1 MLLTVE
7 NLSMTYDKKT
17 LYSNASFRVFKNDK
31 IGIVGQNGV
40 GKSTLIEILGQKVI
54 PDSGEIIFDKNIKV
68 GYLDQ
73 YLKVDK
79 KMSIMTYLKSAFKG
93 VLDSAERLEKVNWE
107 MANEIDKDALTKL
120 VNKATSIRE
129 ELERADFYAMESNIM
144 RVASGLGVTN
154 YGMNTL
160 LGNLS
165 GGQKIKVILA
175 KLLLENPD
183 LIILDEPTNFLD
195 TNHVDWLVKY
205 LKEYK
210 GTFLIVSH
218 NQEFLNDVVNVIF
231 DIEFGKITRY
241 RGNYQ
246 DYLIKK
252 AMMMENYE
260 RQYTSNQKE
269 RAKLEEYI
277 QKNKAR
283 ASTANMAKS
292 RQKKLDK
299 MEVLERP
306 KNSNTK
312 IYLNFNYQ
320 SISSHK
326 FLEVKNLEIGYYA
339 SLLPP
344 MSFEIKSGTKLAI
357 SGFNGIGKTTLL
369 KTLIGELKPIDG
381 TFSFV
386 EDVKIAYYEQDHNWD
401 NPKETPMQLIS
412 NLYPQMCEKEIR
424 SVLARC
430 AITGGLALQPLE
442 TLSGGEQS
450 KVKLCLVML
459 KKANVLILDEPTN
472 HLDASAKESLLE
484 SLQKYPG
491 TVIFVSHERDFVD
504 KLATKIFNIEDL
516 LTA

>member
-17 LYSNASFRVFKNDK
+17 LYSNASFRVNKNEK
-31 IGIVGQNGV
+31 IGIVGSNGV

-54 PDSGEIIFDKNIKV
+54 PDSGNIVFDKNIKV

-73 YLKVDK
+73 YLKIDK
-79 KMSIMTYLKSAFKG
+79 KMSIMTYLKSAYKD
-93 VLDSAERLEKVNWE
+93 VLDTAERLEEVNLLIE
-107 MANEIDKDALTKL
+107 KTTDKDKLTKL
-120 VNKATSIRE
+120 VNRATSLRE
-129 ELERADFYAMESNIM
+129 ELENANFYAMESNIM

-154 YGMNTL
+154 YGMNTP

-195 TNHVDWLVKY
+195 ASHVDWLVKY

-246 DYLIKK
+246 EYLVKK

-260 RQYTSNQKE
+260 RQYASNQKE
-269 RAKLEEYI
+269 RAKLEDYI
-277 QKNKAR
+277 QRNKTR
-283 ASTANMAKS
+283 AATANMAKS

-299 MEVLERP
+299 LEVMEKP
-306 KNSNTK
+306 KSNNTK

-326 FLEVKNLEIGYYA
+326 FLEVKDLEIGYYS
-339 SLLPP
+339 SLLPE
-344 MSFEIKSGTKLAI
+344 MSFSIKSGTKLAVT
-357 SGFNGIGKTTLL
+357 GFNGIGKTTLL
-369 KTLIGELKPIDG
+369 KTLIGELKPIAG
-381 TFSFV
+381 EYKFV
-386 EDVKIAYYEQDHNWD
+386 EDAKIAYYEQDHNWED
-401 NPKETPMQLIS
+401 PKISPMQLIS
-412 NLYPQMCEKEIR
+412 NLYPQMTEKDIR
-424 SVLARC
+424 SVLARVS
-430 AITGGLALQPLE
+430 ITGNLAMQPLN

-459 KKANVLILDEPTN
+459 KKANVLVLDEPTN
-472 HLDASAKESLLE
+472 HLDAVAKESLLE
-484 SLQKYPG
+484 CLQKYPG
-491 TVIFVSHERDFVD
+491 TIIFVTHERDFLE
-504 KLATKIFNIEDL
+504 KLATEIFSIEDL
-516 LTA
+516 LLS